1 MAAGKKRARLGIR
14 RKATAQETV
23 MAALT
28 NAQQAQ
34 LLVDGAPVNADTPGV
49 TSSDP
54 AVASL
59 GTDADGKFV
68 VIGQATGSA
77 TITASYLGRSGT
89 LEVNVSEEPYILSLG
104 TPEPK

>member
-1 MAAGKKRARLGIR
+1 
-14 RKATAQETV
+14 

-28 NAQQAQ
+28 NAQKAQ

-59 GTDADGKFV
+59 AADVDGKFT
-68 VIGQATGSA
+68 VIGQGTGTTTISA
-77 TITASYLGRSGT
+77 TYLGRTGT
-89 LEVNVSEEPYILSLG
+89 LEVTVSPEPYLLSLG
-104 TPEPK
+104 PAEPK

>member
-1 MAAGKKRARLGIR
+1 
-14 RKATAQETV
+14 

-68 VIGQATGSA
+68 VVGQATGSA